1 MIEMAFLF
9 FINIFILN
17 PGFLTTSGLWERDSV
32 IAVSNYKW
40 NIFPMYD
47 PLIMYVP
54 MYPHPTPLTAPNPII
69 PVTTPER

>member
-1 MIEMAFLF
+1 MTPPPLWKFPYF
-9 FINIFILN
+9 FLN
-17 PGFLTTSGLWERDSV
+17 PSLINFIRFVERDSV

-54 MYPHPTPLTAPNPII
+54 MYPHPTPLTTPNPII